1 MPDLPPGNL
10 HLLVKELHDLHARAG
25 WPSTREIAKGQEF
38 SHASVHALF
47 TKTVGDVP
55 SLRVLLAVV
64 QVLSQMSGRGSI
76 DKTLDKFDRLWRAA
90 YETPFSDAHSSGPE
104 GITIDLGRPETIQ
117 VSFTHPAD
125 SSQVLTAVVALDMS
139 AALIIARLIEARF
152 LDANSWGGFYT
163 LIDAGNGR
171 VIREDETLRMA
182 KVSNRATLLITRGIT
197 GG

>member
-1 MPDLPPGNL
+1 
-10 HLLVKELHDLHARAG
+10 
-25 WPSTREIAKGQEF
+25 
-38 SHASVHALF
+38 
-47 TKTVGDVP
+47 
-55 SLRVLLAVV
+55 
-64 QVLSQMSGRGSI
+64 
-76 DKTLDKFDRLWRAA
+76 
-90 YETPFSDAHSSGPE
+90 
-104 GITIDLGRPETIQ
+104 
-117 VSFTHPAD
+117 
-125 SSQVLTAVVALDMS
+125 MS